1 MPVQSSIPLL
11 TSVLLVSTPDPSL
24 LAFAVVTTTVGSLHD
39 TGCAIS
45 TLVVAMAMVARL
57 SSGFIGLIKHNNDC
71 DEDGGGGRKEESGGS
86 HLCVVDLLWCCWLLQ
101 LLL

>member
-1 MPVQSSIPLL
+1 MSCFIIIL

-24 LAFAVVTTTVGSLHD
+24 LALAVVTTAVGSFHD

-45 TLVVAMAMVARL
+45 PLVVAVAMVARL

-71 DEDGGGGRKEESGGS
+71 NEDGGGRGKEESGGS

>member
-1 MPVQSSIPLL
+1 MSLNIIL

-24 LAFAVVTTTVGSLHD
+24 LALAVMTAAVGSLHD
-39 TGCAIS
+39 TGGAVS
-45 TLVVAMAMVARL
+45 TLVVAVAMVARL

-86 HLCVVDLLWCCWLLQ
+86 HFYDVWTDWWMDVN
-101 LLL
+101 

>member
-1 MPVQSSIPLL
+1 MSCFIIIL

-24 LAFAVVTTTVGSLHD
+24 LALAVVTTAVRSLHD

-71 DEDGGGGRKEESGGS
+71 DEDGGGKGEEKPGGS
-86 HLCVVDLLWCCWLLQ
+86 HFL
-101 LLL
+101 